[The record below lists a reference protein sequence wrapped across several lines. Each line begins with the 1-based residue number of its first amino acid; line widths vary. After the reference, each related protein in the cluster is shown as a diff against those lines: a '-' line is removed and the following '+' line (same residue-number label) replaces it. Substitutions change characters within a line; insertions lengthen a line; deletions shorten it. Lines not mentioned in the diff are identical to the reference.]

1 MKRFLSNTHIAI
13 LVAAALCCASMANA
27 QSAVKADSSV
37 GVILV
42 AHGADA
48 GWNAPV
54 EALAA
59 QVRSH
64 GVLCGP
70 VGVSFLM
77 GDSAATHR
85 FQDVAADLVRHG
97 AHRIVVV
104 PLLVSSY
111 SGHYDQIRYLA
122 GALDSLDG
130 EMMHHLHMS
139 GIERVT
145 GVPMTVVAAL
155 DDSPE
160 LASVLAERATA
171 LASDR
176 SHRALFLMGH
186 GPNSAEDYAA
196 WMKNLRIVA
205 EQVRR
210 QSGYA
215 SVAVEL
221 VRDDAPPAVR
231 AEAVTRA
238 REIIGLQH
246 AATNNEVIVVPI
258 LMSSGT
264 INQQKLPADL
274 SGTPAVYR
282 GAPLLPDTNLVR
294 WVERRV
300 LEAPAP
306 RR

>member
-1 MKRFLSNTHIAI
+1 
-13 LVAAALCCASMANA
+13 
-27 QSAVKADSSV
+27 
-37 GVILV
+37 
-42 AHGADA
+42 
-48 GWNAPV
+48 
-54 EALAA
+54 
-59 QVRSH
+59 
-64 GVLCGP
+64 
-70 VGVSFLM
+70 
-77 GDSAATHR
+77 
-85 FQDVAADLVRHG
+85 
-97 AHRIVVV
+97 
-104 PLLVSSY
+104 
-111 SGHYDQIRYLA
+111 
-122 GALDSLDG
+122 
-130 EMMHHLHMS
+130 
-139 GIERVT
+139 
-145 GVPMTVVAAL
+145 
-155 DDSPE
+155 
-160 LASVLAERATA
+160 
-171 LASDR
+171 
-176 SHRALFLMGH
+176 
-186 GPNSAEDYAA
+186 
-196 WMKNLRIVA
+196 MKNLRIVA